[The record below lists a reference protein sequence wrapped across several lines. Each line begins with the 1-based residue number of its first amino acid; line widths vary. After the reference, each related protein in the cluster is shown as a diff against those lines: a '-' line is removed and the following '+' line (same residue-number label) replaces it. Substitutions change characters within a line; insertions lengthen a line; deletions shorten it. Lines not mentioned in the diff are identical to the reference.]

1 MPPPNSPRRRGSAAK
16 TDTDPPSAPA
26 GDQPAETKPAE
37 TKPAETKP
45 AETKPAGTQ
54 AAGDQATGETTADGA
69 AGEQAAQPA
78 RQPLSGAEQAA
89 LRRKLRD
96 KFH

>member
-16 TDTDPPSAPA
+16 TDADPPSAPA
-26 GDQPAETKPAE
+26 GDQPAEA
-37 TKPAETKP
+37 
-45 AETKPAGTQ
+45 Q
-54 AAGDQATGETTADGA
+54 DAGDQVTGETTADGA

>member
-1 MPPPNSPRRRGSAAK
+1 MDAQKGSRIMPPPNSPRRRGSAAK
-16 TDTDPPSAPA
+16 TDADPPSAPA
-26 GDQPAETKPAE
+26 GDQPAGAQPAE
-37 TKPAETKP
+37 A
-45 AETKPAGTQ
+45 Q
-54 AAGDQATGETTADGA
+54 DAGDQVTGETTADGA